1 MLRSR
6 NVMSHVEQE
15 SFLVFNNGCQFL
27 PRSAFVR
34 ADVGRVLIDAQQP
47 TIFALRKGSFDGHV
61 QRLSPITDPD
71 PQVRDLSDR

>member
-1 MLRSR
+1 
-6 NVMSHVEQE
+6 MSHVEQE
-15 SFLVFNNGCQFL
+15 SFLVFNNGFQFL

-47 TIFALRKGSFDGHV
+47 TIFALRNGSFDGHV